1 METKS
6 KVIVGIDWSR
16 DQHQVNV
23 FNEAG
28 QTKVDYLHDNPR
40 QIGCRIRQERVMWF

>member
-1 METKS
+1 MKNKS

-28 QTKVDYLHDNPR
+28 QVIVRFSIKHT
-40 QIGCRIRQERVMWF
+40 